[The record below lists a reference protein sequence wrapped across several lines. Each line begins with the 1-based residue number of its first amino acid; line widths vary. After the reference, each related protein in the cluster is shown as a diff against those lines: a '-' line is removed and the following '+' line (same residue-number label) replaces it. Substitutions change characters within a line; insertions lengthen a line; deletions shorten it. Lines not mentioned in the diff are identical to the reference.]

1 MPRTAGVRRLPAL
14 PAFEDW
20 TPPWKD
26 GEFDAEKAKK
36 LVYDLH
42 KDKELL
48 FSEIDTKVTE
58 IEDLE
63 DEADEL
69 EAKVTAA
76 SKGGAEAGKEGE
88 DALAALRREIAELKA
103 ASTEKPKT
111 RRELREAK
119 QAEQDKGGDGDSM
132 EAAKY
137 RIALEKGLSAADARR
152 LVGKT
157 VEELEADADTFLEE
171 HGTGAS
177 SGGAQGGGKGGQ
189 APPSQRPKVKVKT
202 GTKGDEAEDE
212 ILDPGKLYDEVMGG

>member
-20 TPPWKD
+20 TPPWKVE
-26 GEFDAEKAKK
+26 EFDAEKAKK

-42 KDKELL
+42 KDKETL
-48 FSEIDTKVTE
+48 FAELDTKATE

-69 EAKVTAA
+69 EAKVAAA
-76 SKGGAEAGKEGE
+76 SKTGAEAPKEGE
-88 DALAALRREIAELKA
+88 DQIAALRREIAELKA
-103 ASTEKPKT
+103 GATEKPKT
-111 RRELREAK
+111 RREIREAK
-119 QAEQDKGGDGDSM
+119 KAEQETGDNGSM

-157 VEELEADADTFLEE
+157 EEELEADADKFLEE
-171 HGTGAS
+171 HGTGS
-177 SGGAQGGGKGGQ
+177 TGSGQQGAGKGGQ
-189 APPSQRPKVKVKT
+189 APPSQRPKAKVKT
-202 GTKGDEAEDE
+202 GTAADGAEEE
-212 ILDPGKLYDEVMGG
+212 ITDPGKLYDEVLGG